1 VSDRVR
7 SLLWWVAAAA
17 LIVAAVVTADWGSG
31 GPATPP
37 PARAAQRVTSAREV
51 QDIDLTPRDVPAG
64 FGQVTPRASSDLDPG
79 DRLDLCGIP
88 EPPEGRALA
97 ADRRAYVAADGRRIR
112 TEVVAYRHYGADR
125 ALASLQALAAT
136 CARPV
141 PPAPVEQPAT
151 LAMRVRSPRPVAD
164 QPAAGHRARGPLR
177 EELLVERRGNV
188 LVLLQVDAPGG
199 PLALDLA
206 RLVSL
211 RLESRLPDR

>member
-37 PARAAQRVTSAREV
+37 PARAAQPVTSAREV
-51 QDIDLTPRDVPAG
+51 QAIDLTPRDVPAG
-64 FGQVTPRASSDLDPG
+64 FRQVVPRASSDLDPG

-88 EPPEGRALA
+88 EPPEQRRLA
-97 ADRRAYVAADGRRIR
+97 ADRRAYVATDGRRIR
-112 TEVVAYRHYGADR
+112 TEVVAYRHLGADR
-125 ALASLQALAAT
+125 ALTSMHALAAV

-141 PPAPVEQPAT
+141 PPGPEEQPAT
-151 LAMRVRSPRPVAD
+151 LAIRVRSPGRLP
-164 QPAAGHRARGPLR
+164 GG
-177 EELLVERRGNV
+177 LVEQLFVERSGNV
-188 LVLLQVDAPGG
+188 LVVLQIDAPPG

>member
-1 VSDRVR
+1 MSDRAR

-31 GPATPP
+31 GRPVTPP
-37 PARAAQRVTSAREV
+37 PARAAQPVTSAREV
-51 QDIDLTPRDVPAG
+51 QDIDLTQRDVPAG
-64 FGQVTPRASSDLDPG
+64 FREVTPRAASDLDPG

-88 EPPEGRALA
+88 EPPEERALA

-125 ALASLQALAAT
+125 ALSSLHALAAT

-141 PPAPVEQPAT
+141 PPEPVEQPAT
-151 LAMRVRSPRPVAD
+151 LALRVRSPGRLPGGLME
-164 QPAAGHRARGPLR
+164 QLF
-177 EELLVERRGNV
+177 VERSGNV
-188 LVLLQVDAPGG
+188 LVLLQVDAPQG
-199 PLALDLA
+199 PLPLELA
-206 RLVSL
+206 RVLSL